1 MRADLRGAIGVTV
14 TPFAPD
20 GQIDLGTVRA
30 QAERLAASDVA
41 GVFPCASTGEYPHL
55 TLAEQYAVSKAT
67 RDALAGR
74 KRLIGGACAS
84 NLRGSLAGAE
94 VVRSLGYD
102 ACVACPPYYYP
113 LSQAEVFAYY
123 KALAAQ
129 AGLPLILY
137 HVPFFTTGI
146 ELDTVQKLMA
156 IPNIVGIKDSSA
168 NMKRI
173 AHLCQMRDGREDF
186 WVYTGT
192 DDCLLPA
199 LAAGVDGS
207 MTAFAACAPALVTD
221 VYAAF
226 ARGDVTYAR
235 QCQRRMMPLLK
246 AADALPFPLGYKL
259 VAEAYHNL
267 PMTQSWRQ
275 MAEAETV
282 QAARVQIATLL
293 QTARTETEP
302 ERR

>member
-1 MRADLRGAIGVTV
+1 MPKDLRGAIGVTV
-14 TPFAPD
+14 TPFAKD
-20 GQIDLGTVRA
+20 GQVDLEAVRRQA
-30 QAERLAASDVA
+30 QKLAQSDVA

-55 TLAEQYAVSKAT
+55 DMAQQRAVCEAT
-67 RDALAGR
+67 RDALEGR
-74 KRLIGGACAS
+74 KTLIAGACAS
-84 NLRGSLAGAE
+84 SLYGA
-94 VVRSLGYD
+94 VQNANMAQALGYD

-113 LSQAEVFAYY
+113 LTQAEVLAFYQG
-123 KALAAQ
+123 LAASTT
-129 AGLPLILY
+129 LPLILY

-146 ELDTVQKLMA
+146 ELDTVERLMR

-173 AHLCQMRDGREDF
+173 AHLCQLRAARNDF

-221 VYAAF
+221 VYAAY
-226 ARGDVTYAR
+226 ARGDYPGAER
-235 QCQRRMMPLLK
+235 CQRRMMPLLK

-259 VAEAYHNL
+259 VAQACHGL
-267 PMTQSWRQ
+267 PLTDSWRQ
-275 MAEAETV
+275 MATPETV
-282 QAARVQIATLL
+282 QAARGQIETLL
-293 QTARTETEP
+293 QQALAQR
-302 ERR
+302 